1 MIEERIKSL
10 REERKITQQELAQY
24 LGVTQKTIS
33 NYEKGE
39 RSPDPETLK
48 KIADYFDV
56 TVDYLLGRSNHRK
69 LTRRDERDIEKIIE
83 ETRQRIENTE
93 GLMLD
98 GEILSQDDVDTI
110 INAMRVGLE
119 MAKVRNKE
127 KYGRKKKNNKGS
139 TKNT

>member
-1 MIEERIKSL
+1 MMIGERIKSL
-10 REERKITQQELAQY
+10 REERKITQQELARY
-24 LGVTQKTIS
+24 LGVSQKTIS
-33 NYEKGE
+33 NYENGE
-39 RSPDPETLK
+39 RSPDPDTLR

-56 TVDYLLGRSNHRK
+56 TVDYLLGRSNHRQ

-98 GEILSQDDVDTI
+98 GEILSQEDVDAI

-119 MAKVRNKE
+119 MAKLRNKE
-127 KYGRKKKNNKGS
+127 KYGRKKDKK
-139 TKNT
+139 

>member
-1 MIEERIKSL
+1 MIGERIKSL

-24 LGVTQKTIS
+24 LGVSQKTIS

-56 TVDYLLGRSNHRK
+56 TVDYLLGRSNHRQ
-69 LTRRDERDIEKIIE
+69 LTRKDERDIEKIIE

-98 GEILSQDDVDTI
+98 GEILSQEDVDAI

-119 MAKVRNKE
+119 MAKLRNKE
-127 KYGRKKKNNKGS
+127 KYGRKKKK
-139 TKNT
+139 

>member
-1 MIEERIKSL
+1 MMIGERIKSL
-10 REERKITQQELAQY
+10 REERKITQQELARY
-24 LGVTQKTIS
+24 LGVSQKTIS
-33 NYEKGE
+33 NYENGE
-39 RSPDPETLK
+39 RSPDPDTLR

-98 GEILSQDDVDTI
+98 GEILSQEDVDAI

-119 MAKVRNKE
+119 MAKLRNKE
-127 KYGRKKKNNKGS
+127 KYGRKKDKK
-139 TKNT
+139 